1 MKLSA
6 LYLDDNVAV
15 PGWTRV
21 AGGVNTGRDA
31 SFNAAEGWDI
41 ERIEPGVYQLMREG
55 MPEPV
60 RVEGYGAS
68 YVVLPIEHALADAVR
83 DVERQGAA
91 IVTSI
96 DGDGPNV
103 VTLGT
108 EHPQDDGPRTFV
120 KAKRGKR

>member
-1 MKLSA
+1 MKLRA

-21 AGGVNTGRDA
+21 AGGVNTGRDS
-31 SFNAAEGWDI
+31 SFDAAEGWDI

-68 YVVLPIEHALADAVR
+68 YVVLRAFDALYSQANERELTPEEKWRALDAADALHTAL
-83 DVERQGAA
+83 E
-91 IVTSI
+91 T
-96 DGDGPNV
+96 P
-103 VTLGT
+103 
-108 EHPQDDGPRTFV
+108 